1 MKSAYELAMERLQQD
16 GPKVT
21 LTDEQRAALAEV
33 DELYRS
39 KIAEKEVFLGDLIAK
54 AQASGSFQEVMELED
69 QKRREITRLEEK
81 REHEK
86 EKLRQEQKQQPDS

>member
-1 MKSAYELAMERLQQD
+1 MERLQPD

-39 KIAEKEVFLGDLIAK
+39 KIAEKEVFLGDLIVK
-54 AQASGSFQEVMELED
+54 AQAAGNYQELMELED

-86 EKLRQEQKQQPDS
+86 DKLRQEQQG